1 MTTNTINFIIPGLY
15 EHKELNS
22 NLSLKKDN
30 NIFIGG
36 EAIDID
42 GECGGYNIEFAFLSG
57 IKIGRFFN
65 E

>member
-1 MTTNTINFIIPGLY
+1 MLWIR
-15 EHKELNS
+15 KEFSSLNS

-36 EAIDID
+36 ETIDID

-57 IKIGRFFN
+57 IQIGRFFN